1 MYGNRLL
8 TDVEMVL
15 YFDSTNPLTT
25 LPKKGM
31 RLLLVF
37 ISGLLVSSLFSQA
50 PVKILEAQPW
60 VPCQS
65 ARNTNT
71 LLDYGNISNDLRI
84 YMGDYQR
91 GHIRISEHEKIILAI
106 SSPVEYLVLSL
117 TDNMTVKWQQSIPGV
132 VLNIG
137 RFNDKIL
144 VVYFPKSDKRD
155 TYNSLCKGLLLD
167 MNSGKVIAEK
177 DLFQGSANTGYQY
190 NCFFWGERNFRLGV
204 RRTKLDSDKEL
215 YFGRKT
221 DALIEKGSQSEGYQL
236 LSYDAELNRISGV
249 EVPVRKTAFF
259 QGVEMNSQQELVFLY
274 KDENHALI
282 VQRVNADG
290 SKEKNTVTIEQEVR
304 SETTPLARLLL
315 SKSDPDAV
323 FLFSSY
329 KNKDR
334 DYTNAVIKVNLST
347 KKVESD
353 LQVINR
359 DFKKAA
365 KNNYTPASKK
375 SQGLNQEFW
384 DYLEW
389 IAAEEVGDYL
399 VVYQEVL
406 LNFQEPSGMNSFKTN
421 PAFYQR
427 DGLITVYDRQM
438 KVVDQKI
445 LPKTISYYGYYRIS
459 SSMHVRNDKVY
470 IMSILRV
477 GMASSFP
484 FFFEYDL
491 TQKKVTREE
500 IFENARTGKG
510 HIPVSGATIWF
521 DQKLVFLFDRIGIG
535 GKDRY
540 SGDLATY
547 DY

>member
-1 MYGNRLL
+1 
-8 TDVEMVL
+8 
-15 YFDSTNPLTT
+15 
-25 LPKKGM
+25 M
-31 RLLLVF
+31 RLFLVF
-37 ISGLLVSSLFSQA
+37 ISSLFVSCLFSQA

-65 ARNTNT
+65 ARNTNS
-71 LLDYGNISNDLRI
+71 LLDYGNISNDLRV

-91 GHIRISEHEKIILAI
+91 GHIRVSEHEKIILAI
-106 SSPVEYLVLSL
+106 SSPVEYVVLSL
-117 TDNMTVKWQQSIPGV
+117 TDNMTVKWQRSIPGA

-137 RFNDKIL
+137 KFHDKIL
-144 VVYFPKSDKRD
+144 VVYFPKADKRD
-155 TYNSLCKGLLLD
+155 THNSICKGILLD
-167 MNSGKVIAEK
+167 MNSGKVIVEK
-177 DLFQGSANTGYQY
+177 ELFLGSASTGYQY
-190 NCFFWGERNFRLGV
+190 SCFFGGERNFRLGV
-204 RRTKLDSDKEL
+204 RTTNLDSDKEL
-215 YFGRKT
+215 YFGRKS
-221 DALIEKGSQSEGYQL
+221 DALVEKGSLSAGYQL
-236 LSYDAELNRISGV
+236 LSYDAELNRVSGV
-249 EVPVRKTAFF
+249 EVPVKKTLLF
-259 QGVEMNSQQELVFLY
+259 QSVEMNSQQELVFVY
-274 KDENHALI
+274 KDENHALV
-282 VQRVNADG
+282 VQRVSADG
-290 SKEKNTVTIEQEVR
+290 SKEMNTVTIGQEVR
-304 SETTPLARLLL
+304 TETTPLARLLI
-315 SKSDPDAV
+315 SKSDPNAV
-323 FLFSSY
+323 YLFSSY

-359 DFKKAA
+359 DFKKAV
-365 KNNYTPASKK
+365 KSNYTPVSRK
-375 SQGLNQEFW
+375 SEGLNQEFW
-384 DYLEW
+384 DYMEW

-406 LNFQEPSGMNSFKTN
+406 QNIQESSGMNSFKTN

-427 DGLITVYDRQM
+427 DGLLTVYDRQM

-445 LPKTISYYGYYRIS
+445 LPKSISYYGYYRIS

-500 IFENARTGKG
+500 VFENARTGKG
-510 HIPVSGATIWF
+510 HIPISGATIWF
-521 DQKLVFLFDRIGIG
+521 DQKLAFLFDRIGIG
-535 GKDRY
+535 AKDRY